1 MQSRG
6 THSNR
11 NRGGEEERMNE
22 WIEKK
27 RVNLKTAERRVQWAG
42 NTEGKET
49 E

>member
-27 RVNLKTAERRVQWAG
+27 RVNLKNGRTKSSVGREH
-42 NTEGKET
+42 
-49 E
+49 